1 MADTDDWQPLAP
13 DQLAAHPGEFAP
25 VASRDLRAEATG
37 DPLAVTPRPA
47 VPAAVAAP
55 RDPAAEAAA
64 EAALAALRAKLQ
76 AAPPPRSLLAEV
88 RPKQRRAS
96 RVGGEPAA
104 AAVVV
109 GDPAPPVLAVEY
121 AAGAD
126 GRDAREEEGWF
137 LALPAAEQARLR
149 GQWGQQRE
157 LLLTNGGKQAR
168 IRRRRFGAA
177 MVVFAGLWLLGT
189 GAMWHVTLGAGVV
202 TGICWGRLW
211 PNRLRDPVVAF
222 GCYFGVLLVA
232 MAANAIKEL
241 PPAMVLDS
249 MVLVSLATLVGFD
262 GEIRR
267 NGGFD
272 DG

>member
-13 DQLAAHPGEFAP
+13 EQLAAHPGEFAP
-25 VASRDLRAEATG
+25 VAPRDQRAEATG
-37 DPLAVTPRPA
+37 DPLAEPPTSA
-47 VPAAVAAP
+47 ASAVAAP
-55 RDPAAEAAA
+55 VDPAADAAA
-64 EAALAALRAKLQ
+64 EAALAALRAKLR
-76 AAPPPRSLLAEV
+76 AAPTPRSLLAEV
-88 RPKQRRAS
+88 RPKRRRAP
-96 RVGGEPAA
+96 RVDTEPA

-109 GDPAPPVLAVEY
+109 VADPAPPALAVEY

-126 GRDAREEEGWF
+126 GRDPREEEGWF
-137 LALPAAEQARLR
+137 LALPTAERERLR

-157 LLLTNGGKQAR
+157 VLLTDGGKQAR

-177 MVVFAGLWLLGT
+177 LVVFAGLWLLGT
-189 GAMWHVTLGAGVV
+189 GALWHVTLGAGVV

-211 PNRLRDPVVAF
+211 PNRLRDPLVAF
-222 GCYFGVLLVA
+222 GCYVGVLLVA
-232 MAANAIKEL
+232 LAANAIDRL

-249 MVLVSLATLVGFD
+249 MVLVALATLVGFD

>member
-13 DQLAAHPGEFAP
+13 DQLAAHPGEFAS
-25 VASRDLRAEATG
+25 VAPRDLRAEATG
-37 DPLAVTPRPA
+37 DPLAAVPPKA
-47 VPAAVAAP
+47 VPAAAAAP

-88 RPKQRRAS
+88 RPKRRRAS
-96 RVGGEPAA
+96 RVAAEPPA
-104 AAVVV
+104 AAVV
-109 GDPAPPVLAVEY
+109 DAAPPALAIEY

-126 GRDAREEEGWF
+126 GRDPREEEGWF

-149 GQWGQQRE
+149 GQWGLKRE
-157 LLLTNGGKQAR
+157 LLVTDGGKQAR

-222 GCYFGVLLVA
+222 GCYVGVLLVA
-232 MAANAIKEL
+232 MAANAIDRL

-249 MVLVSLATLVGFD
+249 MVLVALATLVGFD